1 MLATN
6 RLRWYTVSQMKQPVS
21 QAFHLKLGV
30 KKAMNTEYIWE
41 TFDGLWKALHR
52 QGRRVEELE
61 SRVVELE
68 SRLAERAA
76 SLEERRTAAQPA
88 AAATAA
94 EFPVERAA

>member
-1 MLATN
+1 MLATKQDQ
-6 RLRWYTVSQMKQPVS
+6 WYTVSQMKQPIS
-21 QAFHLKLGV
+21 RAFHLKLGV
-30 KKAMNTEYIWE
+30 KKAMSTEYIWE
-41 TFDGLWKALHR
+41 TLDGLWKALHR

-88 AAATAA
+88 AAAAA